1 MRECIHSANGTFLR
15 RRLWST
21 MEWCP
26 GLLGQGGMHP
36 GEGFLVLVIVPGAFP
51 HQPVLGCEDSYGFCD
66 CFLSPEVADLVFV
79 LISLN
84 RFSRAIKAGGNI
96 LHPRTATLQIANYLF
111 LILNTCT
118 GDAWNRFF
126 IISVVLK

>member
-1 MRECIHSANGTFLR
+1 
-15 RRLWST
+15 

-51 HQPVLGCEDSYGFCD
+51 HRPASRCWAVKTPMVFVIV
-66 CFLSPEVADLVFV
+66 FLALKWPISFFV

-96 LHPRTATLQIANYLF
+96 LHPRTATLQITNYLF
-111 LILNTCT
+111 LVLNTCT
-118 GDAWNRFF
+118 GDAGNCFF
-126 IISVVLK
+126 YNLGLY